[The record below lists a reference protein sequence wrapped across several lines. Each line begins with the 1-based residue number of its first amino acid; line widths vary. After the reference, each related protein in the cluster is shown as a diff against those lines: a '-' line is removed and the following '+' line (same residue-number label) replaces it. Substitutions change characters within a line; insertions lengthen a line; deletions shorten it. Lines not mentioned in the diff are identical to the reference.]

1 MNKRVGIVGSNGFI
15 GKNLKLF
22 LSEKGYN
29 VLPIDRSLPI
39 DTIKECDI
47 IINLAGR
54 SIDCRWNKKNKEEI
68 LNSRIVTT
76 RNLINIINSLN
87 KPIFL
92 INASAIG
99 IYKNS
104 NEYIHTESS
113 DNFDSGFLSKVCQ
126 EWEQQANRINDRN
139 NLCITRFG
147 VVFSKSGGA
156 FKKMTLSM
164 IIRFFP
170 ILGDGE
176 QYISWIG
183 LNDLSEAIDF
193 IISNKISGTIN
204 ITTPTPL
211 TYKHLS
217 EHLSKY
223 KKNISLKIPK
233 FIIRLLLGESSEMVL
248 NSHYIVPQTLLEL
261 NFKFNESNIDSIIRS

>member
-1 MNKRVGIVGSNGFI
+1 MNKKVGIVGSNGFI
-15 GKNLKLF
+15 GKNLSSF
-22 LSEKGYN
+22 LRKKGYN

-39 DTIKECDI
+39 DTLKECDI

-76 RNLINIINSLN
+76 RNLINIINTLN

-99 IYKNS
+99 IYKNT

-113 DNFDSGFLSKVCQ
+113 DNFDSGFLSNVCQ
-126 EWEQQANRINDRN
+126 EWEFQANRINDRN

-147 VVFSKSGGA
+147 VVLSKSGGA

-164 IIRFFP
+164 IFRVFP
-170 ILGDGE
+170 ILGDGK

-183 LNDLSEAIDF
+183 LNDLLEAIDF
-193 IISNKISGTIN
+193 IISNRISGTIN
-204 ITTPTPL
+204 ITTPTPI
-211 TYKHLS
+211 TYNQLAK
-217 EHLSKY
+217 HLSKY
-223 KKNISLKIPK
+223 KKIISFKISK
-233 FIIRLLLGESSEMVL
+233 FVIRLLLGESSEMIL
-248 NSHYIVPQTLLEL
+248 NSHYVVPQKLIEL
-261 NFKFNESNIDSIIRS
+261 NFRFKESNIDSIIRS